1 MTTHELLLSDLA
13 VISFTEICTASGL
26 SAEEFE
32 ELIELGTCEPCR
44 QEGGERFFPAS
55 TIELA
60 RTARQLRVD
69 FELPLAGVA
78 LVLAYRDRIR
88 ELEERLRELECR
100 LPAGLRD

>member
-1 MTTHELLLSDLA
+1 MTTRELLLSDFA

-60 RTARQLRVD
+60 RAARQLRIG
-69 FELPLAGVA
+69 FELPVAAVA